1 MPSTHT
7 VLRSTEALAIFAAL
21 PLVNTF
27 KTRIPPV
34 VALGVLG
41 VYLVAILAT
50 DKTFEPK
57 HHHNPHAVVTHAPY
71 IALKTVGTALAVAVL
86 ARKVTPDEFL
96 APIRTNRKALA
107 KELALY
113 WTLSVVPQE
122 LLYRTFFYHRY
133 KGEIPA
139 HLFGV
144 INAAAF
150 GFAHV
155 IFKNAMAPLLTFG
168 AGILFAHSYERHR
181 SLPLVSLEHALY
193 GSLLFAL
200 GMGKYFTFAEV
211 PAIK

>member
-1 MPSTHT
+1 MSA
-7 VLRSTEALAIFAAL
+7 EALAIFAAL
-21 PLVNTF
+21 PMLNTV
-27 KTRIPPV
+27 KTRVPPV

-41 VYLVAILAT
+41 AYLVAILAT

-57 HHHNPHAVVTHAPY
+57 AHHNPRAIVTHAPY
-71 IALKTVGTALAVAVL
+71 VALKTVGTGLAVAAL
-86 ARKVTPDEFL
+86 AKKIAPDEFL
-96 APIRTNRKALA
+96 VPLRTNRKALA

-113 WTLSVVPQE
+113 WSLSVVPQE

-133 KGEIPA
+133 KGQIPA

-168 AGILFAHSYERHR
+168 AGVLFAHSYERHR

-200 GMGKYFTFAEV
+200 GLGKYFTFEV
-211 PAIK
+211 VCAA